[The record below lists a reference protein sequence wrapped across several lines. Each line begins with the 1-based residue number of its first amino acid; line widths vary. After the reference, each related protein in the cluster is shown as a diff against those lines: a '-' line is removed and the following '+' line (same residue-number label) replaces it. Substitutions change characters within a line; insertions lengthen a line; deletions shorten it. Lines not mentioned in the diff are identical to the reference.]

1 MEHAP
6 SDLSKLSPA
15 ELERLAHVHLD
26 GLFSELNAAWTHVHE
41 TYAPAQVARRHPV
54 ATVAV
59 AATAGLLLARAL
71 RRKAAVAPQPAS
83 DTKSHWLGRAILGL
97 AGAAATHVLPTI
109 LKAVKARQS
118 PSEP

>member
-15 ELERLAHVHLD
+15 ELDRLAQAHLD
-26 GLFSELNAAWTHVHE
+26 GLFSELNAGWTDIRE
-41 TYAPAQVARRHPV
+41 KYAPAQVVRRHPV
-54 ATVAV
+54 ATAV
-59 AATAGLLLARAL
+59 AAAGLLLARAL
-71 RRKAAVAPQPAS
+71 RRKAAAAAAPQPAS

-109 LKAVKARQS
+109 LKAVKARHS